1 MVSKGRKTTGV
12 WKGKKRKKRKKTKKK
27 KEWREYGLR
36 AEKEKQGRN
45 DCGWK
50 NLMKNSKQ

>member
-1 MVSKGRKTTGV
+1 MERE
-12 WKGKKRKKRKKTKKK
+12 KKKKKEKNEKKK

>member
-12 WKGKKRKKRKKTKKK
+12 WKGKKKKK
-27 KEWREYGLR
+27 NEKKGMEKEWREYGLR
-36 AEKEKQGRN
+36 AEKEKQGSN

>member
-12 WKGKKRKKRKKTKKK
+12 WKGKKRKKTKKK

-36 AEKEKQGRN
+36 AEKEKQGSN